1 MIPVDG
7 AGWNAGDLFDAPS
20 DVPCVFVVS
29 VCSFHWRIFCI
40 YGDVTIVMKGCK
52 I

>member
-7 AGWNAGDLFDAPS
+7 AGWNAGDWFDAPS

-29 VCSFHWRIFCI
+29 VFPTWEYFVNM
-40 YGDVTIVMKGCK
+40 VTSPL
-52 I
+52 